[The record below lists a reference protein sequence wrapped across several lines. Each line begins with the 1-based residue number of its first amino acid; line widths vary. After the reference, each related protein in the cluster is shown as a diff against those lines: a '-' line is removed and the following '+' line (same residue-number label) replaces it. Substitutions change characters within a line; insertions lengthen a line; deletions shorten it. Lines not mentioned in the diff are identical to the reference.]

1 MTSSIY
7 DSVKKATVA
16 IVAELPNAF
25 PRRPFR
31 IIGSGFCIDPTGII
45 VTCEHVFK
53 AFLPDPAVTPDTLF
67 KLIAPQA
74 MFYGGIQGTQ
84 LHMHP
89 VGARHVVTVNG
100 FDLAALKL
108 VPHPAYPE
116 GYPTLPIADY
126 SELHEMMEVATCGF
140 PLGEALQ
147 DQLGTFTSSFT
158 KGMISSIMPAQGVD
172 AKHLRGFQLDLTAT
186 NGNSGGP
193 VFSLESGK
201 VFGVL
206 QGGAMHPQTGQ
217 MVHGLAKAEPIY
229 PLLEEH
235 LLDHMRKA

>member
-1 MTSSIY
+1 MPSSVY
-7 DSVKKATVA
+7 DSVKTATVA
-16 IVAELPNAF
+16 IIAELPISF

-53 AFLPDPAVTPDTLF
+53 AFLPADPVTPQTLF
-67 KLIAPQA
+67 KLIAPHA

-84 LHMHP
+84 LRMHP

-100 FDLAALKL
+100 YDLAALKL
-108 VPHPAYPE
+108 GPHPAYPD

-126 SELHEMMEVATCGF
+126 RDLHEMIEVATCGY
-140 PLGEALQ
+140 PLGENLQ

-172 AKHLRGFQLDLTAT
+172 TKHLKGFQLDLTAT

-206 QGGAMHPQTGQ
+206 QGGAVHPQTGH
-217 MVHGLAKAEPIY
+217 MVQGLTKAEPIY
-229 PLLEEH
+229 PVLEEKLLNH
-235 LLDHMRKA
+235 LRKA